1 MSSMLLSA
9 MDSSQDKSENY
20 SEVAASDESSEAF
33 GFESIKILK
42 DLNSMF
48 WLISIICITL
58 YGAVLPF
65 NYIAS
70 GFLTTTVFADVT
82 DKQLAQ
88 EKAGLYMSIPF
99 FISAFMVPLYGTII
113 DKFGQRAYL
122 TLLSSVVGLLS
133 FAMFFYFPAAYALV
147 LLGMTYSMFASVIWP
162 AISLVVKKSQVV
174 INFIILI
181 ISGILFIYLFIY
193 LKLVYFNGLC
203 RYFFQFK

>member
-1 MSSMLLSA
+1 LLLSA
-9 MDSSQDKSENY
+9 LDNSQDKSENY
-20 SEVAASDESSEAF
+20 NEIPASLESEAF
-33 GFESIKILK
+33 GLDSVKILK
-42 DLNSMF
+42 ELNSMF

-70 GFLTTTVFADVT
+70 GFLTSTVFADVR

-88 EKAGLYMSIPF
+88 EKAGIYMSIPF
-99 FISAFMVPLYGTII
+99 FISAFMVPLYGTVI

-122 TLLSSVVGLLS
+122 TLISSVVGLGS
-133 FAMFFYFPAAYALV
+133 FAMFFYLPAAYALV

-174 INFIILI
+174 N
-181 ISGILFIYLFIY
+181 
-193 LKLVYFNGLC
+193 
-203 RYFFQFK
+203 

>member
-1 MSSMLLSA
+1 MLLSA
-9 MDSSQDKSENY
+9 LDNSQDKSENY
-20 SEVAASDESSEAF
+20 NEIPASLESEAF
-33 GFESIKILK
+33 GLDSVKILK
-42 DLNSMF
+42 ELNSMF

-70 GFLTTTVFADVT
+70 GFLTSTVFADVR

-88 EKAGLYMSIPF
+88 EKAGIYMSIPF
-99 FISAFMVPLYGTII
+99 FISAFMVPLYGTVI

-122 TLLSSVVGLLS
+122 TLISSVVGLGS
-133 FAMFFYFPAAYALV
+133 FAMFFYLPAAYALV

-174 INFIILI
+174 N
-181 ISGILFIYLFIY
+181 
-193 LKLVYFNGLC
+193 
-203 RYFFQFK
+203 